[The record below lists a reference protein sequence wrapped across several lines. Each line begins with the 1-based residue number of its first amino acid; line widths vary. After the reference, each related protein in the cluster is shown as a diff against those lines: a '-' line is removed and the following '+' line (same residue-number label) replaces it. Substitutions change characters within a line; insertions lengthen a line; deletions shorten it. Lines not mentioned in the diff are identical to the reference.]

1 MDSTMETWSY
11 ERIQFTVNKEGLQHA
26 EIDNLYDVGEKQV
39 ENVELL
45 PFPEVAEIFESMLR
59 LQNSDMTYS
68 KEKRFDIDRVTLG
81 YMRVYD
87 PGADAISGL
96 LVPVWDFFGKSTDYA
111 VYGDEE
117 YVNAV
122 ARQTISFLTINAA
135 DGTVIDRGLG
145 Y

>member
-1 MDSTMETWSY
+1 M
-11 ERIQFTVNKEGLQHA
+11 
-26 EIDNLYDVGEKQV
+26 YDVGEKQV